1 MNYQSYEDYMRSVL
15 GNSYANEYTNVPTYA
30 NPANVQSVSNFR
42 NVNTPNSMNTS
53 PMNTSN
59 MVNSRQ
65 MDMQTQTN
73 MSNQMNM
80 TNQSTMPG
88 QMNMQNQGAT
98 SSRINM
104 QNQTSFQSSMRENTE
119 QNMEESEEILRIQRM
134 YPDIYCLLMP
144 MVNKI
149 VEENNDREITDNL
162 IESMTM
168 EIYNNIE
175 DDMINSSRT
184 TNSKTN
190 NTMAQSSQTGNT
202 QRQSTQSNSTT
213 TRNTVSNTMQNSRRI
228 GNPTLRDLIKI
239 LIIRRLLEH
248 RKNTRRSSVV
258 DNNFSVPVSQNLG
271 MNNSYVPVM
280 NRNPIM
286 NQGPVM
292 QRTTMQN
299 LQIQSSPMQS
309 MDRQVSANI
318 NRMDY
323 PFTNYF
329 ATPYPEDEYAN

>member
-15 GNSYANEYTNVPTYA
+15 GNSYANEYTNVPTYV
-30 NPANVQSVSNFR
+30 NPAN
-42 NVNTPNSMNTS
+42 
-53 PMNTSN
+53 
-59 MVNSRQ
+59 
-65 MDMQTQTN
+65 MQTQTN
-73 MSNQMNM
+73 MSSQMNMPNQPSMSNM
-80 TNQSTMPG
+80 TNQS
-88 QMNMQNQGAT
+88 NMSNQ
-98 SSRINM
+98 R
-104 QNQTSFQSSMRENTE
+104 SFQSSMRENTE

-248 RKNTRRSSVV
+248 RRNTRRSSVV
-258 DNNFSVPVSQNLG
+258 DNNFSVPVSQDLG

-299 LQIQSSPMQS
+299 SQIQSSPMQS
-309 MDRQVSANI
+309 MDRQVSANM

-323 PFTNYF
+323 PFANYF

>member
-15 GNSYANEYTNVPTYA
+15 GNSYANEYTNVPTYV
-30 NPANVQSVSNFR
+30 NPAN
-42 NVNTPNSMNTS
+42 
-53 PMNTSN
+53 
-59 MVNSRQ
+59 
-65 MDMQTQTN
+65 MQTQTN
-73 MSNQMNM
+73 MSSQMNMPNQPSMSNM
-80 TNQSTMPG
+80 TNQS
-88 QMNMQNQGAT
+88 NM
-98 SSRINM
+98 S
-104 QNQTSFQSSMRENTE
+104 NQTSFQSSMRENTE

-149 VEENNDREITDNL
+149 VEKNNDREITDNL

-202 QRQSTQSNSTT
+202 QRQSTQSNNTT

-239 LIIRRLLEH
+239 LIIKRLLEH
-248 RKNTRRSSVV
+248 RRNSRRSSVM

-299 LQIQSSPMQS
+299 SQIQSSPMQS
-309 MDRQVSANI
+309 MDRQVSANM

-323 PFTNYF
+323 PFANYF

>member
-15 GNSYANEYTNVPTYA
+15 GNSYANEYTNVPTYV
-30 NPANVQSVSNFR
+30 NPANMQSVSNFR
-42 NVNTPNSMNTS
+42 NVNTPNSMSAS

-59 MVNSRQ
+59 MINSRQ
-65 MDMQTQTN
+65 M
-73 MSNQMNM
+73 
-80 TNQSTMPG
+80 G
-88 QMNMQNQGAT
+88 MQNQ
-98 SSRINM
+98 R
-104 QNQTSFQSSMRENTE
+104 SFQSSMRENTE
-119 QNMEESEEILRIQRM
+119 QNMEESEEILRIQKM

-202 QRQSTQSNSTT
+202 QRQSTQSNNTT

-248 RKNTRRSSVV
+248 RRNTRRSSVM
-258 DNNFSVPVSQNLG
+258 DNNFSVPVSQDLG

-299 LQIQSSPMQS
+299 SQIQSSPMQS
-309 MDRQVSANI
+309 MDRQVSANM

-323 PFTNYF
+323 PFANYF

>member
-15 GNSYANEYTNVPTYA
+15 GNSYANEYTNVPTYV
-30 NPANVQSVSNFR
+30 NPANMQSVSNFR
-42 NVNTPNSMNTS
+42 NVNTPNSMSAS

-59 MVNSRQ
+59 MINSRQ
-65 MDMQTQTN
+65 MSMQTQTN
-73 MSNQMNM
+73 MSSQMNMPNQPSMSNM
-80 TNQSTMPG
+80 TNQS
-88 QMNMQNQGAT
+88 NMSNQ
-98 SSRINM
+98 R
-104 QNQTSFQSSMRENTE
+104 SFQSSMRENTE
-119 QNMEESEEILRIQRM
+119 QNMEESEEILRIQKM

-248 RKNTRRSSVV
+248 RRNTRRSSVV

-280 NRNPIM
+280 NRNLIM

-299 LQIQSSPMQS
+299 SQIQSSPMQS
-309 MDRQVSANI
+309 MDRQVSANM

-323 PFTNYF
+323 PFANYF

>member
-65 MDMQTQTN
+65 MDMQT
-73 MSNQMNM
+73 
-80 TNQSTMPG
+80 
-88 QMNMQNQGAT
+88 
-98 SSRINM
+98 
-104 QNQTSFQSSMRENTE
+104 QTSFQSSMRENTE

-248 RKNTRRSSVV
+248 RRNTRRSSVV
-258 DNNFSVPVSQNLG
+258 DNNFSVPVNQNIR

-280 NRNPIM
+280 NQNPIM
-286 NQGPVM
+286 NQSPVM

-299 LQIQSSPMQS
+299 SQIQSLPMQS
-309 MDRQVSANI
+309 MDRQVSVNM
-318 NRMDY
+318 NRTNY

-329 ATPYPEDEYAN
+329 STPYPEDEYVN

>member
-15 GNSYANEYTNVPTYA
+15 GNSYANEYTNVPTYV
-30 NPANVQSVSNFR
+30 NPANMQSVSNFR
-42 NVNTPNSMNTS
+42 NVNTPNSMSVS

-59 MVNSRQ
+59 MINSRQ
-65 MDMQTQTN
+65 MSMQTQTN
-73 MSNQMNM
+73 MSSQMNMPNQPSMSNM
-80 TNQSTMPG
+80 TNQS
-88 QMNMQNQGAT
+88 NM
-98 SSRINM
+98 S
-104 QNQTSFQSSMRENTE
+104 NQTSFQSSMRENTE
-119 QNMEESEEILRIQRM
+119 QNMEESEEILRIQKM

-202 QRQSTQSNSTT
+202 QRQSTQSNNTT
-213 TRNTVSNTMQNSRRI
+213 TRNTVSNTMQNLRRI

-239 LIIRRLLEH
+239 LIIKRLLEH
-248 RKNTRRSSVV
+248 RRNTRRSSVM

-299 LQIQSSPMQS
+299 SQIQSSPMQS
-309 MDRQVSANI
+309 MDRQVSANM

-323 PFTNYF
+323 PFANYF

>member
-15 GNSYANEYTNVPTYA
+15 GNSYANEYTNVPTYV
-30 NPANVQSVSNFR
+30 NPAN
-42 NVNTPNSMNTS
+42 
-53 PMNTSN
+53 
-59 MVNSRQ
+59 
-65 MDMQTQTN
+65 MQTQTN
-73 MSNQMNM
+73 MSSQMNMPNQPSMSNM
-80 TNQSTMPG
+80 TNQS
-88 QMNMQNQGAT
+88 NM
-98 SSRINM
+98 S
-104 QNQTSFQSSMRENTE
+104 NQTSFQSSMRENTE

-202 QRQSTQSNSTT
+202 QRQSTQSNNTT

-248 RKNTRRSSVV
+248 RRNTRRSSVM
-258 DNNFSVPVSQNLG
+258 DNNFSVPVSQDLG

-299 LQIQSSPMQS
+299 SQIQSSPMQS
-309 MDRQVSANI
+309 MDRQVSANM

-323 PFTNYF
+323 PFANYF

>member
-15 GNSYANEYTNVPTYA
+15 GNSYANEYTNVPTYV
-30 NPANVQSVSNFR
+30 NPAN
-42 NVNTPNSMNTS
+42 
-53 PMNTSN
+53 
-59 MVNSRQ
+59 
-65 MDMQTQTN
+65 MQTQTN
-73 MSNQMNM
+73 MSSQMNMPNQPSMSNM
-80 TNQSTMPG
+80 TNQS
-88 QMNMQNQGAT
+88 NM
-98 SSRINM
+98 S
-104 QNQTSFQSSMRENTE
+104 NQTSFQSSMRENTE

-202 QRQSTQSNSTT
+202 QRQSIQSNNTT

-248 RKNTRRSSVV
+248 RRNTRRSSVV

-299 LQIQSSPMQS
+299 SQIQSSPMQS
-309 MDRQVSANI
+309 MDRQVSANM

-323 PFTNYF
+323 PFANYF

>member
-42 NVNTPNSMNTS
+42 NVNTPNSMSAS

-59 MVNSRQ
+59 MINSRQ
-65 MDMQTQTN
+65 MGMQTQTN
-73 MSNQMNM
+73 MSSQMNMPNQPSMSNM
-80 TNQSTMPG
+80 TNQS
-88 QMNMQNQGAT
+88 NM
-98 SSRINM
+98 S
-104 QNQTSFQSSMRENTE
+104 NQTSFQSSMRENTE
-119 QNMEESEEILRIQRM
+119 QNMEESEEILRIQKM

-202 QRQSTQSNSTT
+202 QRQSTQSNNTT

-248 RKNTRRSSVV
+248 RRNTRRSSVM

-299 LQIQSSPMQS
+299 SQIQSSPMQS
-309 MDRQVSANI
+309 MDRQVSANM

-323 PFTNYF
+323 PFANYF

>member
-15 GNSYANEYTNVPTYA
+15 GNSYANEYTNVPTYV
-30 NPANVQSVSNFR
+30 NPAN
-42 NVNTPNSMNTS
+42 
-53 PMNTSN
+53 
-59 MVNSRQ
+59 
-65 MDMQTQTN
+65 MQTQTN
-73 MSNQMNM
+73 MSSQMN
-80 TNQSTMPG
+80 MPG
-88 QMNMQNQGAT
+88 QMNMQNQT
-98 SSRINM
+98 N
-104 QNQTSFQSSMRENTE
+104 FQSSMIGNTE

-184 TNSKTN
+184 TNSKIN

-299 LQIQSSPMQS
+299 SQIQSSPMQS

-329 ATPYPEDEYAN
+329 ATPYPEDEYVN

>member
-42 NVNTPNSMNTS
+42 NVNTPNSMSTS

-59 MVNSRQ
+59 MINSRQ
-65 MDMQTQTN
+65 MGMQTQTN
-73 MSNQMNM
+73 MSSQMNMPNQPSMSNM
-80 TNQSTMPG
+80 TNQS
-88 QMNMQNQGAT
+88 NM
-98 SSRINM
+98 S
-104 QNQTSFQSSMRENTE
+104 NQTSFQSSMRENTE

-190 NTMAQSSQTGNT
+190 NTMAQSSQTGNA
-202 QRQSTQSNSTT
+202 QRQSTQSNNTT

-248 RKNTRRSSVV
+248 RRNTRRSSVV
-258 DNNFSVPVSQNLG
+258 NNNFSVPVSQNIG
-271 MNNSYVPVM
+271 MNNSYTPVI
-280 NRNPIM
+280 NQNPMM
-286 NQGPVM
+286 NQSPVM
-292 QRTTMQN
+292 QRTNMQN
-299 LQIQSSPMQS
+299 SQIQSAPMQS
-309 MDRQVSANI
+309 MDRQVSANM

-323 PFTNYF
+323 PFANYF

>member
-15 GNSYANEYTNVPTYA
+15 GNSYANEYTNVPTYV
-30 NPANVQSVSNFR
+30 NPAN
-42 NVNTPNSMNTS
+42 
-53 PMNTSN
+53 
-59 MVNSRQ
+59 
-65 MDMQTQTN
+65 MQTQTN
-73 MSNQMNM
+73 MSSQMN
-80 TNQSTMPG
+80 MPG
-88 QMNMQNQGAT
+88 QMNMQNQT
-98 SSRINM
+98 N
-104 QNQTSFQSSMRENTE
+104 FQSSMIGNTE

-299 LQIQSSPMQS
+299 SQIQSSPMQS

-329 ATPYPEDEYAN
+329 ATPYPEDEYVN

>member
-42 NVNTPNSMNTS
+42 NVNTPNSMSAS

-59 MVNSRQ
+59 MINSRQ
-65 MDMQTQTN
+65 M
-73 MSNQMNM
+73 
-80 TNQSTMPG
+80 G
-88 QMNMQNQGAT
+88 MQNQ
-98 SSRINM
+98 R
-104 QNQTSFQSSMRENTE
+104 SFQSSMRENTE

-248 RKNTRRSSVV
+248 RRNTRRSSVM

-299 LQIQSSPMQS
+299 SQIQSSPMQS
-309 MDRQVSANI
+309 MDRQVSANM

-323 PFTNYF
+323 PFANYF

>member
-42 NVNTPNSMNTS
+42 NVNTPNSMS
-53 PMNTSN
+53 ASLMDTSN
-59 MVNSRQ
+59 MINSRQ
-65 MDMQTQTN
+65 MG
-73 MSNQMNM
+73 MS
-80 TNQSTMPG
+80 
-88 QMNMQNQGAT
+88 
-98 SSRINM
+98 
-104 QNQTSFQSSMRENTE
+104 NQTSFQSSMRENTE

-202 QRQSTQSNSTT
+202 QRQSTQSNNTT

-248 RKNTRRSSVV
+248 RRNTRRSSVV
-258 DNNFSVPVSQNLG
+258 DNNFSVPVNQNIG

-286 NQGPVM
+286 NQGPEM

-299 LQIQSSPMQS
+299 SQIQSSPMQG

>member
-30 NPANVQSVSNFR
+30 NPANM
-42 NVNTPNSMNTS
+42 P
-53 PMNTSN
+53 
-59 MVNSRQ
+59 
-65 MDMQTQTN
+65 TQTN
-73 MSNQMNM
+73 MSSQMNMPNQPRMSNM
-80 TNQSTMPG
+80 TNQS
-88 QMNMQNQGAT
+88 NM
-98 SSRINM
+98 S
-104 QNQTSFQSSMRENTE
+104 NQTSFQSSMRENTE

-149 VEENNDREITDNL
+149 VEKNNDREITDNL

-248 RKNTRRSSVV
+248 RRNTRRSSVV
-258 DNNFSVPVSQNLG
+258 NNNFSVPVNQNIG
-271 MNNSYVPVM
+271 MNNSYTPVI
-280 NRNPIM
+280 NQNPMM
-286 NQGPVM
+286 NQSPVM

-309 MDRQVSANI
+309 MDRQVSANM

-329 ATPYPEDEYAN
+329 ATPYPEDEYVN

>member
-30 NPANVQSVSNFR
+30 NPANVQ
-42 NVNTPNSMNTS
+42 
-53 PMNTSN
+53 
-59 MVNSRQ
+59 
-65 MDMQTQTN
+65 TQTN
-73 MSNQMNM
+73 MSSQMNMPNQPRMSNM
-80 TNQSTMPG
+80 TNQS
-88 QMNMQNQGAT
+88 NM
-98 SSRINM
+98 S
-104 QNQTSFQSSMRENTE
+104 NQTSFQSSMRENTE

-248 RKNTRRSSVV
+248 RRNTRRSSVV
-258 DNNFSVPVSQNLG
+258 DNNFSVPVNQNIR

-280 NRNPIM
+280 NQNPIM
-286 NQGPVM
+286 NQSPVM

-299 LQIQSSPMQS
+299 SQIQSLPMQS
-309 MDRQVSANI
+309 MDRQVSVNM
-318 NRMDY
+318 NRTNY

-329 ATPYPEDEYAN
+329 STPYPEDEYVN

>member
-15 GNSYANEYTNVPTYA
+15 SNSYANEYTNVPTYV
-30 NPANVQSVSNFR
+30 NPAN
-42 NVNTPNSMNTS
+42 
-53 PMNTSN
+53 
-59 MVNSRQ
+59 
-65 MDMQTQTN
+65 MQTQTN
-73 MSNQMNM
+73 MSSQMNMPNQPSMSNM
-80 TNQSTMPG
+80 TNQS
-88 QMNMQNQGAT
+88 NM
-98 SSRINM
+98 S
-104 QNQTSFQSSMRENTE
+104 NQTSFQSSMRENTE

-202 QRQSTQSNSTT
+202 QRQSTQSNNTT

-248 RKNTRRSSVV
+248 RRNTRRSSVV

-299 LQIQSSPMQS
+299 SQIQSSPMQS
-309 MDRQVSANI
+309 MDRQVSANM

-323 PFTNYF
+323 PFANYF

>member
-15 GNSYANEYTNVPTYA
+15 GNSYANEYTNVPTYV
-30 NPANVQSVSNFR
+30 NPANMQSVSNFR
-42 NVNTPNSMNTS
+42 NVNTPNSMSAS

-59 MVNSRQ
+59 MINSRQ
-65 MDMQTQTN
+65 M
-73 MSNQMNM
+73 
-80 TNQSTMPG
+80 G
-88 QMNMQNQGAT
+88 MQNQ
-98 SSRINM
+98 R
-104 QNQTSFQSSMRENTE
+104 SFQSSMRENTE

-190 NTMAQSSQTGNT
+190 NAMAQSSQTGNT
-202 QRQSTQSNSTT
+202 QRQSTQSNNTT

-248 RKNTRRSSVV
+248 RRNTRRSSVM

-299 LQIQSSPMQS
+299 SQIQSSPMQS
-309 MDRQVSANI
+309 MDRQVSANM

-323 PFTNYF
+323 PFANYF

>member
-15 GNSYANEYTNVPTYA
+15 GNSYANEYTNVPTYV
-30 NPANVQSVSNFR
+30 NPAN
-42 NVNTPNSMNTS
+42 
-53 PMNTSN
+53 
-59 MVNSRQ
+59 
-65 MDMQTQTN
+65 MQTQTN
-73 MSNQMNM
+73 MSSQMNMLNQPSMSNM
-80 TNQSTMPG
+80 TNQS
-88 QMNMQNQGAT
+88 NM
-98 SSRINM
+98 S
-104 QNQTSFQSSMRENTE
+104 NQTSFQSSMRENIE

-202 QRQSTQSNSTT
+202 QRQSTQSNNTT

-239 LIIRRLLEH
+239 LIIRRLLE
-248 RKNTRRSSVV
+248 RKRNTRTSSAV
-258 DNNFSVPVSQNLG
+258 DNNFSVPVNQNVE
-271 MNNSYVPVM
+271 MNNNS
-280 NRNPIM
+280 
-286 NQGPVM
+286 
-292 QRTTMQN
+292 
-299 LQIQSSPMQS
+299 
-309 MDRQVSANI
+309 
-318 NRMDY
+318 
-323 PFTNYF
+323 
-329 ATPYPEDEYAN
+329 

>member
-42 NVNTPNSMNTS
+42 NVNTPNSMSAS

-59 MVNSRQ
+59 MINSRQ
-65 MDMQTQTN
+65 M
-73 MSNQMNM
+73 
-80 TNQSTMPG
+80 G
-88 QMNMQNQGAT
+88 MQNQ
-98 SSRINM
+98 R
-104 QNQTSFQSSMRENTE
+104 SFQSSMRENTE

-248 RKNTRRSSVV
+248 RRNTRRSSVV
-258 DNNFSVPVSQNLG
+258 DNNFSVPVNQNIG

-280 NRNPIM
+280 NQNPIM
-286 NQGPVM
+286 NQSPVM

-299 LQIQSSPMQS
+299 SQIQSAPMQS
-309 MDRQVSANI
+309 MDRQVSANM
-318 NRMDY
+318 NRMKY

-329 ATPYPEDEYAN
+329 ATPYPEDEYVN

>member
-42 NVNTPNSMNTS
+42 NVNTPNSMSAS

-59 MVNSRQ
+59 MINSRQ
-65 MDMQTQTN
+65 M
-73 MSNQMNM
+73 
-80 TNQSTMPG
+80 G
-88 QMNMQNQGAT
+88 MQNQ
-98 SSRINM
+98 R
-104 QNQTSFQSSMRENTE
+104 SFQSSMRENTE

-190 NTMAQSSQTGNT
+190 NIMAQSSQTGNT

-239 LIIRRLLEH
+239 LIIKRLLEH
-248 RKNTRRSSVV
+248 RRNTRRSSVV
-258 DNNFSVPVSQNLG
+258 DNNFSVPVNQNIG

-280 NRNPIM
+280 NQNPIM
-286 NQGPVM
+286 NQNPVM

-299 LQIQSSPMQS
+299 SQIQSLPMQS
-309 MDRQVSANI
+309 MDRQVSANM

-323 PFTNYF
+323 PFANYF

>member
-65 MDMQTQTN
+65 MGMQT
-73 MSNQMNM
+73 
-80 TNQSTMPG
+80 
-88 QMNMQNQGAT
+88 
-98 SSRINM
+98 
-104 QNQTSFQSSMRENTE
+104 QTSFQSSMRENTE

-149 VEENNDREITDNL
+149 VEKNNDREITDNL

-239 LIIRRLLEH
+239 LKIRRLLEH
-248 RKNTRRSSVV
+248 RRNTRRSSVV
-258 DNNFSVPVSQNLG
+258 NNNFSVPVNQNIG
-271 MNNSYVPVM
+271 MNNSYTPVI
-280 NRNPIM
+280 NQNPMM
-286 NQGPVM
+286 NQSPVM

-309 MDRQVSANI
+309 MDRQVSANM

-329 ATPYPEDEYAN
+329 ATPYPEDEYVN

>member
-15 GNSYANEYTNVPTYA
+15 SNSYANEYTNVPTYV
-30 NPANVQSVSNFR
+30 NPAN
-42 NVNTPNSMNTS
+42 
-53 PMNTSN
+53 
-59 MVNSRQ
+59 
-65 MDMQTQTN
+65 MQTQTN
-73 MSNQMNM
+73 MSSQMNMPNQPSMSNM
-80 TNQSTMPG
+80 TNQS
-88 QMNMQNQGAT
+88 NM
-98 SSRINM
+98 S
-104 QNQTSFQSSMRENTE
+104 NQTSFQSSMRENIE

-202 QRQSTQSNSTT
+202 QRQSTQSNNTT

-248 RKNTRRSSVV
+248 RRNTRRSSVV
-258 DNNFSVPVSQNLG
+258 NNNFSVPVSQNLG

-299 LQIQSSPMQS
+299 SQIQSSPMQS
-309 MDRQVSANI
+309 MDRQVSANM
-318 NRMDY
+318 NRMEY
-323 PFTNYF
+323 PFANYF
-329 ATPYPEDEYAN
+329 ATPYPEDEYVN

>member
-1 MNYQSYEDYMRSVL
+1 MRSVL
-15 GNSYANEYTNVPTYA
+15 GNSYANEYTNVPTYV
-30 NPANVQSVSNFR
+30 NPAN
-42 NVNTPNSMNTS
+42 
-53 PMNTSN
+53 
-59 MVNSRQ
+59 
-65 MDMQTQTN
+65 MQTQTN
-73 MSNQMNM
+73 MSSQMNMPNQPSMSNM
-80 TNQSTMPG
+80 TNQS
-88 QMNMQNQGAT
+88 NM
-98 SSRINM
+98 S
-104 QNQTSFQSSMRENTE
+104 NQTSFQSSMRENTE

-202 QRQSTQSNSTT
+202 QRQSTQSNNTT

-239 LIIRRLLEH
+239 LIIRRILEH
-248 RKNTRRSSVV
+248 RRNTRRSSVV
-258 DNNFSVPVSQNLG
+258 DNNFSLPVNQNLE

-299 LQIQSSPMQS
+299 SQIQSSPMQS
-309 MDRQVSANI
+309 MDRQVSANM

-323 PFTNYF
+323 PFANYF

>member
-30 NPANVQSVSNFR
+30 NPATVQSVSNFR
-42 NVNTPNSMNTS
+42 NVNTPNSMSAS

-59 MVNSRQ
+59 MINSRQ
-65 MDMQTQTN
+65 MGMQTQTN
-73 MSNQMNM
+73 MSSQMNMPNQPSMSNM
-80 TNQSTMPG
+80 TNQS
-88 QMNMQNQGAT
+88 NM
-98 SSRINM
+98 S
-104 QNQTSFQSSMRENTE
+104 NQTSFQSSMRENTE

-202 QRQSTQSNSTT
+202 QRQSTQSNNTT

-248 RKNTRRSSVV
+248 RRNTRRSSVM

-299 LQIQSSPMQS
+299 SQIQSSPMQS
-309 MDRQVSANI
+309 MDRQVSANM

-323 PFTNYF
+323 PFANYF

>member
-42 NVNTPNSMNTS
+42 NVNTPNSMS
-53 PMNTSN
+53 ASLMDTSN
-59 MVNSRQ
+59 MINSRQ
-65 MDMQTQTN
+65 M
-73 MSNQMNM
+73 
-80 TNQSTMPG
+80 G
-88 QMNMQNQGAT
+88 MQNQ
-98 SSRINM
+98 R
-104 QNQTSFQSSMRENTE
+104 SFQSSMRENTE

-202 QRQSTQSNSTT
+202 QRQSTQSNNTT

-248 RKNTRRSSVV
+248 RRNTRRSSVV
-258 DNNFSVPVSQNLG
+258 DNNFSVPVNQNIG

-286 NQGPVM
+286 NQGPEM

-299 LQIQSSPMQS
+299 SQIQSSPMQG

>member
-42 NVNTPNSMNTS
+42 NVNTPNSMSAS

-59 MVNSRQ
+59 MINSRQ
-65 MDMQTQTN
+65 M
-73 MSNQMNM
+73 
-80 TNQSTMPG
+80 G
-88 QMNMQNQGAT
+88 MQNQ
-98 SSRINM
+98 R
-104 QNQTSFQSSMRENTE
+104 SFQSSMRENTE
-119 QNMEESEEILRIQRM
+119 QNMEESEEILRIQKM

-202 QRQSTQSNSTT
+202 QRQSTQSNNTT

-248 RKNTRRSSVV
+248 RRNTRRSSVM

-292 QRTTMQN
+292 KRTTMQN
-299 LQIQSSPMQS
+299 SQIQSSPMQS
-309 MDRQVSANI
+309 MDRQVSANM

-323 PFTNYF
+323 PFANYF

>member
-65 MDMQTQTN
+65 MGMQT
-73 MSNQMNM
+73 
-80 TNQSTMPG
+80 
-88 QMNMQNQGAT
+88 
-98 SSRINM
+98 
-104 QNQTSFQSSMRENTE
+104 QTSFQSSMRENTE

-248 RKNTRRSSVV
+248 RRNTRRNSVM

-299 LQIQSSPMQS
+299 SQIQSSPMQS
-309 MDRQVSANI
+309 MDRQVSANM

-323 PFTNYF
+323 PFSNYF
-329 ATPYPEDEYAN
+329 ATPYPEDEYVN

>member
-15 GNSYANEYTNVPTYA
+15 GNSYANEYTNVPTYV
-30 NPANVQSVSNFR
+30 NPAN
-42 NVNTPNSMNTS
+42 
-53 PMNTSN
+53 
-59 MVNSRQ
+59 
-65 MDMQTQTN
+65 MQTQTN
-73 MSNQMNM
+73 MSSQMN
-80 TNQSTMPG
+80 MPG
-88 QMNMQNQGAT
+88 QMNMQNQT
-98 SSRINM
+98 N
-104 QNQTSFQSSMRENTE
+104 FQSSMIGNTE

-299 LQIQSSPMQS
+299 SQIQSSPMQS
-309 MDRQVSANI
+309 MDRQVSANM

-323 PFTNYF
+323 PFANYF

>member
-15 GNSYANEYTNVPTYA
+15 GNSYANEYTNVPTYV
-30 NPANVQSVSNFR
+30 NPAN
-42 NVNTPNSMNTS
+42 
-53 PMNTSN
+53 
-59 MVNSRQ
+59 
-65 MDMQTQTN
+65 MQTQTN
-73 MSNQMNM
+73 MSSQMNMPNQPSMSNM
-80 TNQSTMPG
+80 TNQS
-88 QMNMQNQGAT
+88 NM
-98 SSRINM
+98 S
-104 QNQTSFQSSMRENTE
+104 NQTSFQSSMRENTE

-202 QRQSTQSNSTT
+202 QRQSTQSNNTT

-239 LIIRRLLEH
+239 LIIRRILEH
-248 RKNTRRSSVV
+248 RRNTRRSSVV
-258 DNNFSVPVSQNLG
+258 DNNFSLPVNQNLE

-299 LQIQSSPMQS
+299 SQIQSSPMQS
-309 MDRQVSANI
+309 MDRQVSANM

-323 PFTNYF
+323 PFANYF

>member
-65 MDMQTQTN
+65 MGMQT
-73 MSNQMNM
+73 
-80 TNQSTMPG
+80 
-88 QMNMQNQGAT
+88 
-98 SSRINM
+98 
-104 QNQTSFQSSMRENTE
+104 QTSFQSSMRENTE

-149 VEENNDREITDNL
+149 VEKNNDREITDNL

-248 RKNTRRSSVV
+248 RRNTRRSSVV
-258 DNNFSVPVSQNLG
+258 NNNFSVPVNQNIG
-271 MNNSYVPVM
+271 MNNSYTPVI
-280 NRNPIM
+280 NQNPMM
-286 NQGPVM
+286 NQSPVM

-309 MDRQVSANI
+309 MDRQVSANM

-329 ATPYPEDEYAN
+329 ATPYPEDEYVN

>member
-65 MDMQTQTN
+65 MGMQT
-73 MSNQMNM
+73 
-80 TNQSTMPG
+80 
-88 QMNMQNQGAT
+88 
-98 SSRINM
+98 
-104 QNQTSFQSSMRENTE
+104 QTSFQSSMRENTE

-248 RKNTRRSSVV
+248 RRNTRRSSVV
-258 DNNFSVPVSQNLG
+258 DNNFSVPVNQNIR

-280 NRNPIM
+280 NQNPIM
-286 NQGPVM
+286 NQSPVM

-299 LQIQSSPMQS
+299 SQIQSLPMQS
-309 MDRQVSANI
+309 MDRQVSVNM
-318 NRMDY
+318 NRTNY

-329 ATPYPEDEYAN
+329 STPYPEDEYVN

>member
-15 GNSYANEYTNVPTYA
+15 GNSYANEYTNVPTYV
-30 NPANVQSVSNFR
+30 NPAN
-42 NVNTPNSMNTS
+42 
-53 PMNTSN
+53 
-59 MVNSRQ
+59 
-65 MDMQTQTN
+65 MQTQTN
-73 MSNQMNM
+73 MSSQMNMPNQPSMSNM
-80 TNQSTMPG
+80 TNQS
-88 QMNMQNQGAT
+88 NM
-98 SSRINM
+98 S
-104 QNQTSFQSSMRENTE
+104 NQTSFQSSMRENTE

-202 QRQSTQSNSTT
+202 QRQSTQSNNTT

-248 RKNTRRSSVV
+248 RRNTRRSSVV
-258 DNNFSVPVSQNLG
+258 NNNFSVPVSQNLG

-299 LQIQSSPMQS
+299 SQIQSSPMQS
-309 MDRQVSANI
+309 MDRQVSANM
-318 NRMDY
+318 NRMEY
-323 PFTNYF
+323 PFANYF
-329 ATPYPEDEYAN
+329 ATPYPEDEYVN

>member
-65 MDMQTQTN
+65 MGMQT
-73 MSNQMNM
+73 
-80 TNQSTMPG
+80 
-88 QMNMQNQGAT
+88 
-98 SSRINM
+98 
-104 QNQTSFQSSMRENTE
+104 QTSFQSSMRENTE

-202 QRQSTQSNSTT
+202 QRQSTQSNNTT

-248 RKNTRRSSVV
+248 RRNTRRSSVM

-299 LQIQSSPMQS
+299 SQIQSSPMQS
-309 MDRQVSANI
+309 MDRQVSANM

>member
-59 MVNSRQ
+59 MINSRQ
-65 MDMQTQTN
+65 M
-73 MSNQMNM
+73 
-80 TNQSTMPG
+80 G
-88 QMNMQNQGAT
+88 MQNQ
-98 SSRINM
+98 R
-104 QNQTSFQSSMRENTE
+104 SFQSSMRENTE
-119 QNMEESEEILRIQRM
+119 QNMEESEEILRIQKM

-202 QRQSTQSNSTT
+202 QRQSTQSNNTT

-248 RKNTRRSSVV
+248 RRNTRRSSVM
-258 DNNFSVPVSQNLG
+258 DNNFSVPVSQDLG

-299 LQIQSSPMQS
+299 SQIQSSPMQS
-309 MDRQVSANI
+309 MDRQVSANM

-323 PFTNYF
+323 PFANYF

>member
-65 MDMQTQTN
+65 MGMQT
-73 MSNQMNM
+73 
-80 TNQSTMPG
+80 
-88 QMNMQNQGAT
+88 
-98 SSRINM
+98 
-104 QNQTSFQSSMRENTE
+104 QTSFQSSMRENTE

-248 RKNTRRSSVV
+248 RRNTRRSSVV
-258 DNNFSVPVSQNLG
+258 NNNFSVPVNQNIG
-271 MNNSYVPVM
+271 MNNSYTPVI
-280 NRNPIM
+280 NQNPMM
-286 NQGPVM
+286 NQSPVM

-299 LQIQSSPMQS
+299 SQMQSAPMQS
-309 MDRQVSANI
+309 MDRQVSANM

-329 ATPYPEDEYAN
+329 ATPYPEDEYVN

>member
-65 MDMQTQTN
+65 MGMQT
-73 MSNQMNM
+73 
-80 TNQSTMPG
+80 
-88 QMNMQNQGAT
+88 
-98 SSRINM
+98 
-104 QNQTSFQSSMRENTE
+104 QTSFQSSMRENTE

-202 QRQSTQSNSTT
+202 QRQSTQSNNTT

-248 RKNTRRSSVV
+248 RRNTRRSSVV
-258 DNNFSVPVSQNLG
+258 NNNFSVPVNQNIG
-271 MNNSYVPVM
+271 MNNSYTPVI
-280 NRNPIM
+280 NQNPMM
-286 NQGPVM
+286 NQSPVM

-299 LQIQSSPMQS
+299 SQMQSAPMQS
-309 MDRQVSANI
+309 MDRQVSANM

>member
-15 GNSYANEYTNVPTYA
+15 GNSYANEYTNVHTYA

-42 NVNTPNSMNTS
+42 NVNTPNSMS
-53 PMNTSN
+53 ASLMNTSN
-59 MVNSRQ
+59 MINSRQ
-65 MDMQTQTN
+65 M
-73 MSNQMNM
+73 
-80 TNQSTMPG
+80 G
-88 QMNMQNQGAT
+88 MQNQ
-98 SSRINM
+98 R
-104 QNQTSFQSSMRENTE
+104 SFQSSMRENTE
-119 QNMEESEEILRIQRM
+119 QNMEESEEILRIQKM

-190 NTMAQSSQTGNT
+190 NAMAQSSQTGNT
-202 QRQSTQSNSTT
+202 QRQSTQSNNTT

-248 RKNTRRSSVV
+248 RRNTRRSSVV

-299 LQIQSSPMQS
+299 SQIQSSPMQS
-309 MDRQVSANI
+309 MDRQVSANM

-329 ATPYPEDEYAN
+329 ATPYPEDEYVN

>member
-65 MDMQTQTN
+65 MGMQT
-73 MSNQMNM
+73 
-80 TNQSTMPG
+80 
-88 QMNMQNQGAT
+88 
-98 SSRINM
+98 
-104 QNQTSFQSSMRENTE
+104 QTSFQSSMRENTE

-248 RKNTRRSSVV
+248 RRNTRRNSVM
-258 DNNFSVPVSQNLG
+258 DNNFSVPVSQDLG
-271 MNNSYVPVM
+271 MNNSYVPVI

-299 LQIQSSPMQS
+299 SQIQSSPMQS
-309 MDRQVSANI
+309 MDRQVSANM

-323 PFTNYF
+323 PFANYF
-329 ATPYPEDEYAN
+329 ATPYPEDEYVN